1 MAQLGKVRKQRPQKK
16 GFRIPSSIVQW
27 GIVGI
32 VGGVMAF
39 FLIRS
44 LASKPFD
51 TPPTPFLS
59 SQQQDL
65 TALTRTI
72 GDIQTDSTLRAAFPA
87 DLQAKLVTVDTM
99 VAQRRL
105 NDAINLLYGGLRSAK
120 PATYVALRAY
130 IGLCY
135 HTAKSSDM
143 ALMHWRKGLAAAD
156 TANPALVP
164 WLAFATGY
172 LFQTHGVPDS
182 ALAYY
187 ARVPAGSNVPAGLGP
202 AAVLNNSGF
211 AREVLADTG
220 AAITLY
226 TQALAAIDTLV
237 NAKPASTIR
246 DNLSRLNRTR

>member
-1 MAQLGKVRKQRPQKK
+1 MSQLGKVRKQRPQKK

-39 FLIRS
+39 FLVRS
-44 LASKPFD
+44 LTTKPFD

-59 SQQQDL
+59 NQKSDL
-65 TALTRTI
+65 TALTHTI
-72 GDIQTDSTLRAAFPA
+72 GDIQVDSTLRAAFAA
-87 DLQAKLVTVDTM
+87 DMQKKIVTVDTM
-99 VAQRRL
+99 IAQRRL

-120 PATYVALRAY
+120 PAAAAALRAY
-130 IGLCY
+130 IGFCFY
-135 HTAKSSDM
+135 TATSSDM

-156 TANPALVP
+156 SANPALVP
-164 WLAFATGY
+164 WLAFATAY
-172 LFQTHGVPDS
+172 LFQTRGVPDS

-187 ARVPAGSNVPAGLGP
+187 ARVPAGAAEPVGLGP

-211 AREVLADTG
+211 AREVLADTA

-226 TQALAAIDTLV
+226 TQALAAIDTV
-237 NAKPASTIR
+237 ANAQPASTIR
-246 DNLSRLNRTR
+246 DNLSRLNRHR

>member
-16 GFRIPSSIVQW
+16 GFRIPSSVVQW

-39 FLIRS
+39 FLVRS
-44 LASKPFD
+44 LATKPFD

-59 SQQQDL
+59 NQQQDL
-65 TALTRTI
+65 TALTHTV
-72 GDIQTDSTLRAAFPA
+72 GDIEVDSTLRAAFPA
-87 DLQAKLVTVDTM
+87 DMQAKIVSADTM

-120 PATYVALRAY
+120 PATLAALRAY
-130 IGLCY
+130 IGFCY
-135 HTAKSSDM
+135 YTAKSSDM
-143 ALMHWRKGLAAAD
+143 ALMHWRKGLAVAD
-156 TANPALVP
+156 SANPALVP
-164 WLAFATGY
+164 WLAFAAAY

-187 ARVPAGSNVPAGLGP
+187 ERVPAGSIVPVGLGA

-211 AREVLADTG
+211 AREALADTAG
-220 AAITLY
+220 AIALY
-226 TQALAAIDTLV
+226 EQALAAIDTV
-237 NAKPASTIR
+237 ANASPVSTIR
-246 DNLSRLNRTR
+246 ENLIRLNKHR